1 MTLENAVFLTF
12 ARGEMGLRDPGKRG
26 FLTFARG
33 SVRNLTLAN
42 AIFSTLPGSELGC
55 MTLANYIF
63 QRLPGATFMN
73 KTAPPSPSSA
83 ALRLNCAAIPTSS
96 GAPLQQSSFA
106 VPQNLLIAKPRASS
120 TNPILNSRNRRDEEK
135 RAAKRRGALRPDGFI
150 DEGISDGLK

>member
-120 TNPILNSRNRRDEEK
+120 TNPTLNSCNRRGEDSK
-135 RAAKRRGALRPDGFI
+135 RQRDA
-150 DEGISDGLK
+150 GLCARMVSLTKEFQMV